1 MIEHQLLEDDPTR
14 WARCKLYSRIVLGLL
29 YALVGALG
37 SILCY
42 KMFVSGAE
50 KSAWAIAVSGI
61 FVIVAVPLSL
71 YDINAHLQNFV
82 SPLQR
87 HYIRVIAMVPIYAVE
102 SWLALVFR
110 EQRIYLEVAR
120 EAYEAYVVYS
130 LFRLLLEALGDR
142 ETAVKL
148 LAAKGGAAHFLPPWN
163 WVLPASWRWPLGEVF
178 VHRCERVVL
187 QYVVLRVGLAV
198 AALGAEWGGRLC
210 EGWSDG
216 SRCAAPWIN
225 GTLIVSQS
233 AAMYGL
239 VMFYHELAPE
249 LAAIRALHKLL
260 AVKAVVFLS
269 FVRAPPHAYNL
280 AAAARAFS
288 ASHTPSRAPVPRHRA
303 GRPLLRARALRHQHV
318 YRVRPLRVAAKL
330 SHLH

>member
-110 EQRIYLEVAR
+110 PQRICK
-120 EAYEAYVVYS
+120 
-130 LFRLLLEALGDR
+130 FG
-142 ETAVKL
+142 
-148 LAAKGGAAHFLPPWN
+148 
-163 WVLPASWRWPLGEVF
+163 
-178 VHRCERVVL
+178 
-187 QYVVLRVGLAV
+187 
-198 AALGAEWGGRLC
+198 
-210 EGWSDG
+210 
-216 SRCAAPWIN
+216 
-225 GTLIVSQS
+225 
-233 AAMYGL
+233 
-239 VMFYHELAPE
+239 
-249 LAAIRALHKLL
+249 
-260 AVKAVVFLS
+260 
-269 FVRAPPHAYNL
+269 APP
-280 AAAARAFS
+280 
-288 ASHTPSRAPVPRHRA
+288 
-303 GRPLLRARALRHQHV
+303 
-318 YRVRPLRVAAKL
+318 AK
-330 SHLH
+330 